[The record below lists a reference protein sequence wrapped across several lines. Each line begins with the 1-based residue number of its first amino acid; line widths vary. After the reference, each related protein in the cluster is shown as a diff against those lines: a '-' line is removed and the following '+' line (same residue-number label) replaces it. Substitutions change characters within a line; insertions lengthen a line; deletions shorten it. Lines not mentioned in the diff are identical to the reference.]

1 MTEPDT
7 CSEVYSDIEKSMHD
21 SENNCSRRRSPTDNY
36 TDTSINTV
44 SKKIFQKLI
53 TKNLIFYIFT
63 SP

>member
-7 CSEVYSDIEKSMHD
+7 CSEVYSDIEKSIHD
-21 SENNCSRRRSPTDNY
+21 FENNSSRRRSPTDNY

-44 SKKIFQKLI
+44 SKKKFQKLI
-53 TKNLIFYIFT
+53 KNLIFYMST